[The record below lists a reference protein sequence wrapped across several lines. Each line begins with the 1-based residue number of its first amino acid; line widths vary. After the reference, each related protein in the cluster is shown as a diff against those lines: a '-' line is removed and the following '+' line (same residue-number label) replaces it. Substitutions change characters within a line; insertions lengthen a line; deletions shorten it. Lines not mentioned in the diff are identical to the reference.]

1 MTPSH
6 LIAGRRLLSSPQ
18 LIEDEE
24 MSNQELESPE
34 TFTRRL
40 LYLNKLLHHYW
51 NRFSREYVVSLREFH
66 KCHGQAKD
74 VKAVSVGEVVHVYE
88 DNTPRLQWKL
98 GLVEA
103 VNESA
108 DGEVRS
114 VVVSVTNKAG
124 KRYKL
129 RRPIQNIY
137 PLEITDNVDIK
148 VATDVKC
155 DICEKNI
162 ERPPRRMAAKN
173 ADSFRRDS

>member
-1 MTPSH
+1 
-6 LIAGRRLLSSPQ
+6 
-18 LIEDEE
+18 

-51 NRFSREYVVSLREFH
+51 NRFSREYVISLREFH

-74 VKAVSVGEVVHVYE
+74 VKPVSVGEVVHVYE

-108 DGEVRS
+108 DGEVR
-114 VVVSVTNKAG
+114 TTKAG
-124 KRYKL
+124 KRYNL
-129 RRPIQNIY
+129 RRPIQKIY
-137 PLEITDNVDIK
+137 PLEINDSVDIK
-148 VATDVKC
+148 VATDVKS
-155 DICEKNI
+155 DICEKKNI

-173 ADSFRRDS
+173 ADCFRRVVDS

>member
-1 MTPSH
+1 M
-6 LIAGRRLLSSPQ
+6 
-18 LIEDEE
+18 
-24 MSNQELESPE
+24 
-34 TFTRRL
+34 
-40 LYLNKLLHHYW
+40 
-51 NRFSREYVVSLREFH
+51 
-66 KCHGQAKD
+66 
-74 VKAVSVGEVVHVYE
+74 SVGEVVHVYK

-98 GLVEA
+98 GLFEA

-129 RRPIQNIY
+129 RRPIQKIY

-148 VATDVKC
+148 VATDVKS

-162 ERPPRRMAAKN
+162 DHPPRRMAAKN
-173 ADSFRRDS
+173 ADCFRRVVDS